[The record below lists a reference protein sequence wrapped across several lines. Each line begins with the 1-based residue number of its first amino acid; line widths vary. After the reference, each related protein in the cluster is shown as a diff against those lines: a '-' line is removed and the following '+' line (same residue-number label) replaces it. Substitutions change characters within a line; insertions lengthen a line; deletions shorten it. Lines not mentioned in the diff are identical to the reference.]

1 MMMPR
6 FVAPEGDVPDQV
18 QGDGPVIG
26 ELDGSLAETVIRQ
39 PVPEMLDGNVSRVD
53 SHMVLEG
60 SKMDDI
66 LIFPIGGHPPGNPFL
81 RFRQGRP
88 KGLPNLM
95 ENGLDVFPLIGNVLV
110 DGLRHGWFTS
120 FPALFRAGKIVKVF
134 RYSIINLEQGD
145 YKQEYGKAFLRIT
158 ISFREPF

>member
-110 DGLRHGWFTS
+110 DGLRHGCS
-120 FPALFRAGKIVKVF
+120 PRFPPFLGLAKLSKFV
-134 RYSIINLEQGD
+134 
-145 YKQEYGKAFLRIT
+145 AFPL
-158 ISFREPF
+158 

>member
-1 MMMPR
+1 MMPR

-39 PVPEMLDGNVSRVD
+39 PVPEMLDGNVTRVD
-53 SHMVLEG
+53 SHMILECC
-60 SKMDDI
+60 KMDDI
-66 LIFPIGGHPPGNPFL
+66 LIFPIGGHPPGDPFL

-88 KGLPNLM
+88 KGIPNLM
-95 ENGLDVFPLIGNVLV
+95 ENGLNVLPLIGNVLV

-120 FPALFRAGKIVKVF
+120 FLALFRAGKIVKVCCS
-134 RYSIINLEQGD
+134 SIINLEQGD